1 MNHPEL
7 AYWLV
12 LRDETLKKINSLI
25 NTENEKEM
33 MKMTKYKVTVDRVLC
48 IGCGIAPNLC
58 PQVFVL
64 GDDNG
69 MSRVVDAYSEELSA
83 EVSVGLIPEDLRDCA
98 EQAAEACPA
107 QAITL
112 EEAA

>member
-1 MNHPEL
+1 
-7 AYWLV
+7 

-25 NTENEKEM
+25 NDENER
-33 MKMTKYKVTVDRVLC
+33 MKMTKYKVTINRVLC

-107 QAITL
+107 QAIIL
-112 EEAA
+112 EKTA

>member
-1 MNHPEL
+1 M
-7 AYWLV
+7 
-12 LRDETLKKINSLI
+12 KINFLI
-25 NTENEKEM
+25 NNENER
-33 MKMTKYKVTVDRVLC
+33 MKMTTYKVTVNRDLC

-69 MSRVVDAYSEELSA
+69 MTRVVDEYSEELSA
-83 EVSVGLIPEDLRDCA
+83 EVSVGLIPEDLRDCV

-107 QAITL
+107 QAITI
-112 EEAA
+112 EETA